1 MKIMSY
7 EGPTSIENVIAGGLL
22 ADAFKSLQLQKQ
34 IHSHLDREL
43 QIKKQKL
50 DNGIKHEIATLQP
63 DLRKKVMEVIQNRY
77 NHPEEQTK
85 RPGYSVETLRT
96 LCYIILSYNEYIQEN
111 NQENNDDLSMEKT
124 IITFLCENYLSL
136 LCY

>member
-1 MKIMSY
+1 MSY

-22 ADAFKSLQLQKQ
+22 ADAFKSLKLQNQ

-50 DNGIKHEIATLQP
+50 DNGIKHEIATPQP

-96 LCYIILSYNEYIQEN
+96 LCYMILSYNEYIQEN
-111 NQENNDDLSMEKT
+111 NDLSM
-124 IITFLCENYLSL
+124 
-136 LCY
+136 

>member
-1 MKIMSY
+1 MSY
-7 EGPTSIENVIAGGLL
+7 EDPTSIENVIAGGLL
-22 ADAFKSLQLQKQ
+22 ADAFKSLQLQNQ

-63 DLRKKVMEVIQNRY
+63 ELRKKVMEVIQNRY

-96 LCYIILSYNEYIQEN
+96 LCYMILSYNEYIQEN
-111 NQENNDDLSMEKT
+111 NDDLSM
-124 IITFLCENYLSL
+124 
-136 LCY
+136 

>member
-1 MKIMSY
+1 MSY
-7 EGPTSIENVIAGGLL
+7 EDPTSIENVIAGGLL
-22 ADAFKSLQLQKQ
+22 ADAFKSLKLQNQ
-34 IHSHLDREL
+34 IHSNLDREL

-111 NQENNDDLSMEKT
+111 NQENNDDLSM
-124 IITFLCENYLSL
+124 
-136 LCY
+136 

>member
-7 EGPTSIENVIAGGLL
+7 EDPTSLENVIAGGLL
-22 ADAFKSLQLQKQ
+22 ADAFKSLQLQNQ
-34 IHSHLDREL
+34 IYSNLDREL
-43 QIKKQKL
+43 KIKKQEL
-50 DNGIKHEIATLQP
+50 DNVIKHEIATLQP

-96 LCYIILSYNEYIQEN
+96 LCYMILSYNEYIQEN
-111 NQENNDDLSMEKT
+111 NDDLSM
-124 IITFLCENYLSL
+124 
-136 LCY
+136 